1 MKLLSSLLRRILP
14 ASPGLL
20 LALAFPSSPAM
31 AQGFAAVV
39 SPPRFE
45 ATARPGATY
54 RDVIEISNVSNKS
67 GRFFL
72 HTADWQLDGSGSA
85 VFSDAL
91 AGDSCRPWVGI
102 EAPEISVPGGGKRRY
117 RFEVAVPTE
126 TPAGECR
133 FAIMIESDPTTAPGA
148 VALPVS
154 GRIAVIVYLTIGDAR
169 PQLDVAGT
177 ALEQREGQKLP
188 VLSVRNLGNAHGR
201 VDGMVDAIDAE
212 GHHVAMVP
220 SNGPILPGETR
231 PVVLLPQADAPDRP
245 TPVLR
250 YPLRVKGRLEWGSQH
265 FDLDTTLAP

>member
-1 MKLLSSLLRRILP
+1 MSSPLRAIALARLS
-14 ASPGLL
+14 LL
-20 LALAFPSSPAM
+20 LAFACLSSPAI

-45 ATARPGATY
+45 ATAKPGTTY
-54 RDVIEISNVSNKS
+54 RDVIEISNVANKS
-67 GRFFL
+67 NRFFL
-72 HTADWQLDGSGSA
+72 HTADWQLDGGGSA

-91 AGDSCRPWVGI
+91 ASDSCRPWVGI
-102 EAPEISVPGGGKRRY
+102 EAPEISVPAGGKRRY
-117 RFEVAVPTE
+117 RFEVAVPADA
-126 TPAGECR
+126 PAGECR

-169 PQLDVAGT
+169 AQLDVT
-177 ALEQREGQKLP
+177 NTRLEQHDGQKLP

-201 VDGMVDAIDAE
+201 VDGMVDGIDAD
-212 GHHVAMVP
+212 GHRVALVP

-265 FDLDTTLAP
+265 FDLDTILSP